1 MRVVTERSTG
11 KEFACKSISKQLE
24 IPNISPQKQAA
35 HLDNVKQEVWHVFR
49 PPCKEPCAHAN
60 SLHLAGGGQTQSL
73 L

>member
-35 HLDNVKQEVWHVFR
+35 HLDNVKQEVWHVYR
-49 PPCKEPCAHAN
+49 PPCK
-60 SLHLAGGGQTQSL
+60 
-73 L
+73 